1 MYCDKENV
9 NILTALLVRHGV
21 KHVVVCLGSRNAPLA
36 HNFNEC
42 PDLTCHSMTDERSA
56 AFFALGIRQQTNTPV
71 AVCVTSGS
79 ALLNT
84 LPGTAEAAYQQQGI
98 IIISADRPAA
108 WIGQN
113 DGQTLPQQNALGCF
127 VEKSVSIPEPHN
139 SEERWMCNRL
149 INEAMIAHSMPHH
162 PSVHINVPISEPLFS
177 FSTPLLP
184 EERVV
189 KRIDWHNETERS
201 SIMQFFCQAERRM
214 IVVGQMPQDKALD
227 NTLALMSE
235 HAVVLSEPISCS
247 STHPV
252 LTDQM
257 IHAMGQDAA
266 SYHPECIIYIG
277 GNTISKRLRAF
288 LRSFDKATVQIN
300 ISADGEL
307 HDISQNASF
316 LLCASAD
323 SVISS
328 MLCCMKQS
336 DTADCYRM
344 KWKNLQ
350 LDVRKKLEA
359 YPTPYSQMM
368 AVKEFEQRIADNAHA
383 IYYANSM
390 AIRLAALYAKGYR
403 HCNRGLN
410 GIEGSL
416 SVAAGAAAAAAA
428 GGCLKNTYCVI
439 GDLSFFY
446 DENALWQR
454 SISPNL
460 RIMMLNNGRG
470 GIFGMLKGLKDSPAY
485 HGIVNGQHSANAKGI
500 CEQFGVDYLCANDA
514 DSLMAGIDWL
524 QQSANG
530 KPMLLEVITNPETDE
545 EVYTGFYKTLR

>member
-1 MYCDKENV
+1 
-9 NILTALLVRHGV
+9 
-21 KHVVVCLGSRNAPLA
+21 
-36 HNFNEC
+36 
-42 PDLTCHSMTDERSA
+42 MT
-56 AFFALGIRQQTNTPV
+56 
-71 AVCVTSGS
+71 
-79 ALLNT
+79 
-84 LPGTAEAAYQQQGI
+84 
-98 IIISADRPAA
+98 
-108 WIGQN
+108 
-113 DGQTLPQQNALGCF
+113 
-127 VEKSVSIPEPHN
+127 
-139 SEERWMCNRL
+139 
-149 INEAMIAHSMPHH
+149 
-162 PSVHINVPISEPLFS
+162 
-177 FSTPLLP
+177 
-184 EERVV
+184 
-189 KRIDWHNETERS
+189 
-201 SIMQFFCQAERRM
+201 
-214 IVVGQMPQDKALD
+214 
-227 NTLALMSE
+227 
-235 HAVVLSEPISCS
+235 
-247 STHPV
+247 
-252 LTDQM
+252 
-257 IHAMGQDAA
+257 
-266 SYHPECIIYIG
+266 
-277 GNTISKRLRAF
+277 
-288 LRSFDKATVQIN
+288 
-300 ISADGEL
+300 
-307 HDISQNASF
+307 
-316 LLCASAD
+316 
-323 SVISS
+323 
-328 MLCCMKQS
+328 QS
-336 DTADCYRM
+336 DRADCYRM

-350 LDVRKKLEA
+350 LEVRKKLEA

-383 IYYANSM
+383 VYYANSM

-524 QQSANG
+524 QQSASG

>member
-1 MYCDKENV
+1 MYCDKENI
-9 NILTALLVRHGV
+9 NILTALLVSHGV
-21 KHVVVCLGSRNAPLA
+21 KHVVVCPGSRNAPLA

-127 VEKSVSIPEPHN
+127 VEKSVNIPEPHS

-149 INEAMIAHSMPHH
+149 INEAMIAHSRPHH
-162 PSVHINVPISEPLFS
+162 PSVHINVPIAEPLFT
-177 FSTPLLP
+177 FSTPQLP

-189 KRIDWHNETERS
+189 KRINWYNEKES
-201 SIMQFFCQAERRM
+201 GSIIRLFCQAERRM
-214 IVVGQMPQDKALD
+214 IVVGQMPQSNALDKA
-227 NTLALMSE
+227 LALMSE
-235 HAVVLSEPISCS
+235 HAVVLSEPISCR
-247 STHPV
+247 TPHPV

-257 IHAMGQDAA
+257 IHAIEPDARA
-266 SYHPECIIYIG
+266 YHPDCIIYIG
-277 GNTISKRLRAF
+277 GNTVSKRLRAF
-288 LRSFDKATVQIN
+288 LRSFGKATVQIN

-316 LLCASAD
+316 LVCASAGA
-323 SVISS
+323 VISS
-328 MLCCMKQS
+328 MLCYMPQTG
-336 DTADCYRM
+336 TANNYCA
-344 KWKNLQ
+344 KWQNMQ
-350 LDVRKKLEA
+350 QEVQKKLEE
-359 YPTPYSQMM
+359 YHTPYSQMM
-368 AVKEFEQRIADNAHA
+368 AVKEFEHRIADNAHA

-390 AIRLAALYAKGYR
+390 AIRLAAIYAKGYR

-416 SVAAGAAAAAAA
+416 SVAAGAAAAATA
-428 GGCLKNTYCVI
+428 GGSQKNVYCVI

-454 SISPNL
+454 SLSPNL

-485 HGIVNGQHSANAKGI
+485 HGIVNGQHSANAKGV
-500 CEQFGVDYLCANDA
+500 CEQFGVDYLCADDA
-514 DSLMAGIDWL
+514 DSLTAGIEWL
-524 QQSANG
+524 QQSGSG
-530 KPMLLEVITNPETDE
+530 KPMLLEVITTPETDE
-545 EVYTGFYKTLR
+545 EIYTGFYKTLR